1 MKECIE
7 CGRNLPES
15 KFRAY
20 ETKSGTHY
28 TSRCRLCE
36 SRHTAERQKLIRRA
50 GKLAPYTN
58 EQLVAELRR
67 RGAYIMYGNDFD
79 SITTI

>member
-67 RGAYIMYGNDFD
+67 RGAYIMYGSDFN

>member
-1 MKECIE
+1 MKVCIE

-20 ETKSGTHY
+20 KTKSGTHY

-58 EQLVAELRR
+58 EQLVTELRR
-67 RGAYIMYGNDFD
+67 RGAYIMYGSDFN

>member
-1 MKECIE
+1 MKVCVE
-7 CGRNLPES
+7 CGRNLPGR

-67 RGAYIMYGNDFD
+67 RGAYIMYGSDFD

>member
-67 RGAYIMYGNDFD
+67 RGAYIMYGSDFD

>member
-20 ETKSGTHY
+20 KTKSGIHY

-67 RGAYIMYGNDFD
+67 RGAYIMYGSDFN

>member
-28 TSRCRLCE
+28 TRRCRLCE
-36 SRHTAERQKLIRRA
+36 CRHTAERQKLKRRA

-67 RGAYIMYGNDFD
+67 RGAYIMYGSDFD

>member
-58 EQLVAELRR
+58 EQLVDELRR
-67 RGAYIMYGNDFD
+67 RGAYIMYGSDFD

>member
-1 MKECIE
+1 MKVCIE
-7 CGRNLPES
+7 CGRNLPER

-36 SRHTAERQKLIRRA
+36 SRHTSERRKQDRLHGR
-50 GKLAPYTN
+50 LARYTN
-58 EQLVAELRR
+58 GQLVNELRK
-67 RGAYIMYGNDFD
+67 RGAYIMYGKDFD
-79 SITTI
+79 CVTTI

>member
-20 ETKSGTHY
+20 KTKSGTHY

-67 RGAYIMYGNDFD
+67 RGAYIMYGSDFD

>member
-28 TSRCRLCE
+28 SSRCRLCE

-58 EQLVAELRR
+58 EQLVAEIRR
-67 RGAYIMYGNDFD
+67 RGAYIMYGSDFN

>member
-1 MKECIE
+1 MKVCIE

-20 ETKSGTHY
+20 KTKSGTHY

-67 RGAYIMYGNDFD
+67 RGAYIMYGSDFN

>member
-20 ETKSGTHY
+20 KTKSGTHY

-67 RGAYIMYGNDFD
+67 RGAYIMYGSDFN

>member
-1 MKECIE
+1 MKVCIE

-58 EQLVAELRR
+58 EQLVDELRR
-67 RGAYIMYGNDFD
+67 RGAYIMYGSDFD

>member
-20 ETKSGTHY
+20 ETKSGIHY
-28 TSRCRLCE
+28 TRRCRLCE
-36 SRHTAERQKLIRRA
+36 SRHTAERQKLIRRS

-67 RGAYIMYGNDFD
+67 RGAYIMYGSDFN

>member
-7 CGRNLPES
+7 CGRILLGS

-20 ETKSGTHY
+20 ETKSGAYY
-28 TSRCRLCE
+28 TKRCRLCE
-36 SRHTAERQKLIRRA
+36 GRHTSERQKLKRRT
-50 GKLAPYTN
+50 GKLATYTN

-67 RGAYIMYGNDFD
+67 RGAYIF
-79 SITTI
+79 

>member
-1 MKECIE
+1 MKVCIE

-20 ETKSGTHY
+20 KTKSGTHY

>member
-1 MKECIE
+1 MKVCIE

-20 ETKSGTHY
+20 KTKSGTHY

-67 RGAYIMYGNDFD
+67 RGAYIMYGSDFD

>member
-36 SRHTAERQKLIRRA
+36 SRHTAERRKLIRRA

-67 RGAYIMYGNDFD
+67 RGAYIMYGSDFN

>member
-20 ETKSGTHY
+20 KTKSGTHY

-58 EQLVAELRR
+58 EQLVDELRR
-67 RGAYIMYGNDFD
+67 RGAYIMYGSDFD

>member
-1 MKECIE
+1 MKVCIE

-20 ETKSGTHY
+20 KTKSGTHY

-36 SRHTAERQKLIRRA
+36 SSHPAERQKLIRRA

-67 RGAYIMYGNDFD
+67 RGAYIMYGSDFD

>member
-58 EQLVAELRR
+58 EQLVDELRR
-67 RGAYIMYGNDFD
+67 RGVYIMYGKDFD
-79 SITTI
+79 CVTTI

>member
-1 MKECIE
+1 MKVCIE
-7 CGRNLPES
+7 CGRNLPER

-36 SRHTAERQKLIRRA
+36 SRHTSERRKQDRLH
-50 GKLAPYTN
+50 G
-58 EQLVAELRR
+58 LV
-67 RGAYIMYGNDFD
+67 
-79 SITTI
+79 

>member
-1 MKECIE
+1 MKKCIE

-67 RGAYIMYGNDFD
+67 RGAYIMYGSDFD

>member
-36 SRHTAERQKLIRRA
+36 SRHTAERA

-67 RGAYIMYGNDFD
+67 RGAYIMYGSDFN

>member
-1 MKECIE
+1 MKVCIE

-20 ETKSGTHY
+20 KTKSGTHY

-67 RGAYIMYGNDFD
+67 RGAYIMYGSDFD
-79 SITTI
+79 CVTTI

>member
-1 MKECIE
+1 MKVCIE

-20 ETKSGTHY
+20 KTKSGTHY

-67 RGAYIMYGNDFD
+67 RGAYIMYGKDFD
-79 SITTI
+79 CVTTI

>member
-20 ETKSGTHY
+20 KTKSGTHY

-67 RGAYIMYGNDFD
+67 RGAYIMYGSDFK

>member
-67 RGAYIMYGNDFD
+67 RGAYIMYGKDFD
-79 SITTI
+79 CVTTI

>member
-1 MKECIE
+1 MKVCIE

-67 RGAYIMYGNDFD
+67 RGAYIMYGSDFN